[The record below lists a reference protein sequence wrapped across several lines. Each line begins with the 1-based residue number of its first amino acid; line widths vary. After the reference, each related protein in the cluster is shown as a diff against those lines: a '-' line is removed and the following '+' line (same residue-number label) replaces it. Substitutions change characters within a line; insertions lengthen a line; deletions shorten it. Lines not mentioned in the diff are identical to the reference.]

1 MNTIVKLYHTILYR
15 VPYDHDWHTLPHNV
29 VPSITWSRLSNLTTQ
44 SCTEYNMIN
53 HDCQTWPHNVVPS
66 TIWSRLLNLTT
77 QCCTEYHM
85 ITIVKLDHTMLY
97 RVPYDHDCQT
107 LSPYV
112 VPSTTWW
119 RSRRPLNLYYNH
131 VITTAKMWYL
141 IVKLCTFCIFK
152 HFQIKYIYTCIKKHW

>member
-1 MNTIVKLYHTILYR
+1 MYLVYWAFVQSGVKLCTINVLSLLSLR
-15 VPYDHDWHTLPHNV
+15 SIWGYDQ
-29 VPSITWSRLSNLTTQ
+29 SRLS
-44 SCTEYNMIN
+44 
-53 HDCQTWPHNVVPS
+53 
-66 TIWSRLLNLTT
+66 NLTT

-97 RVPYDHDCQT
+97 RVPYDHHCQT
-107 LSPYV
+107 WPHNVVPSTIWSRLSNFITYV

-141 IVKLCTFCIFK
+141 IVKLCIFK
-152 HFQIKYIYTCIKKHW
+152 HFQIKYIHTCIKKHW